1 MRGKNKMELRKIG
14 WLQAHA
20 PELMAQE
27 DAEVPEGFT
36 TIRPKD
42 ENDPVEVR
50 RIIEEADYLIT
61 ADMTRDDFAAA
72 KNLKLIQKWGIGVDR
87 VDLEAAADF
96 NVPVYITSGANSI
109 PVAELAV
116 GLMLSTFRK
125 IPYVDKTVRE
135 DRWVRK
141 DMRAQCQMLNG
152 KTIGLLGIGNI
163 ARKVAKMVRGF
174 DPKEII
180 YYDIR
185 PLTPEQEAELGAHYV
200 SFDELC
206 RRSDVLSVHVPL
218 MAATKGMVGEKQFDS
233 MKPNTILI
241 NTARGGVVDEKALI
255 KALKERKIFGAGLD
269 TFESEPIE
277 KDNPLLE
284 MDNVVLTCHCGG
296 GVVDNVMNVTRHA
309 YYNIAAYEKGE
320 APKHPQDIIV
330 ARK

>member
-1 MRGKNKMELRKIG
+1 MELKKIG

-20 PELMAQE
+20 PELMKQE
-27 DAEVPEGFT
+27 DENVPEGFT

-61 ADMTRDDFAAA
+61 ADMTREDFAAA

-87 VDLEAAADF
+87 VDLEAASDY
-96 NVPVYITSGANSI
+96 NIPVYITSGANSI

-116 GLMLSTFRK
+116 GLMLSAFRR

-135 DRWVRK
+135 GKWIRK
-141 DMRAQCQMLNG
+141 DMRAECQMLNG

-163 ARKVAKMVRGF
+163 ARKVARMVSGF

-185 PLTPEQEAELGAHYV
+185 PLSSEQEEALGAHYV
-200 SFDELC
+200 SFEELC
-206 RRSDVLSVHVPL
+206 QRSDVLSVHVP
-218 MAATKGMVGEKQFDS
+218 MMPATKGMLGEKQFEM
-233 MKPNTILI
+233 MKPNAILV

-255 KALKERKIFGAGLD
+255 QALKEGKIYGAALD

-277 KDNPLLE
+277 KDNPLLT

-296 GVVDNVMNVTRHA
+296 GVVDNVMNVTNHA
-309 YYNIAAYEKGE
+309 YYNIAAFEKGE

-330 ARK
+330 AKK